1 MQFSTPEFTL
11 KVCSLERSGAELSK
25 DYNKATAVTTK
36 LHRSNAAQSVDML
49 H

>member
-1 MQFSTPEFTL
+1 MSVAKLSTAKIAIQL
-11 KVCSLERSGAELSK
+11 
-25 DYNKATAVTTK
+25 YAVTTK